1 MGLRLGFYEI
11 LAPLGTGGMGEV
23 YRTRDTSL
31 RRDVAIKV
39 LPGCWSRDP
48 ERLGRFELEAQA
60 AAALCRATGNS
71 SRNGLRKSC

>member
-31 RRDVAIKV
+31 RRDVAIKSAPRLLIPSV
-39 LPGCWSRDP
+39 LVASNWRPRLPPRSA
-48 ERLGRFELEAQA
+48 ER
-60 AAALCRATGNS
+60 RAT
-71 SRNGLRKSC
+71 LRETD